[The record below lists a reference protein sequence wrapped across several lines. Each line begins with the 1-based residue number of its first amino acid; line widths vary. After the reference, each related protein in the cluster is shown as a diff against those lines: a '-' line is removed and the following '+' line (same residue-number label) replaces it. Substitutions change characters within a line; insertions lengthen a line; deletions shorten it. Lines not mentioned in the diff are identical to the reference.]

1 MNVKQITIFLEDKP
15 GTLHAA
21 LKTLADENIHLRAFT
36 AADMGGMTLLRLIVD
51 NIIYTTSLLKSA
63 GYNAAFTD
71 VFVAE
76 VSDPENGLIKLLD
89 LLSDSGINIQHAYP
103 ITSKNKRWI
112 GREIYMVFEVN
123 NNARAMEILHEEGIT
138 LLTQEEIAE
147 L

>member
-1 MNVKQITIFLEDKP
+1 MTI
-15 GTLHAA
+15 
-21 LKTLADENIHLRAFT
+21 
-36 AADMGGMTLLRLIVD
+36 LRLIVD

-63 GYNAAFTD
+63 GYAANFTE

-76 VSDPENGLIKLLD
+76 VSDPENGLIKVLD
-89 LLSDSGINIQHAYP
+89 LLGDSGINIQHVYP
-103 ITSKNKRWI
+103 ITSKNSRWI

-123 NNARAMEILHEEGIT
+123 NNARAMEILHEEGVN

>member
-15 GTLHAA
+15 GTLHNV
-21 LKTLADENIHLRAFT
+21 LKTLADNNIHLRAFT
-36 AADMGGMTLLRLIVD
+36 AVDMGGMTILRLIVD
-51 NIIYTTSLLKSA
+51 NILYTSSLLKNA
-63 GYNAAFTD
+63 GYPVTFTE

-76 VSDPENGLIKLLD
+76 ASDPDKGLLKVLD
-89 LLSDSGINIQHAYP
+89 LLGDSGINIQHVYP
-103 ITSKNKRWI
+103 ITSKNSRWI

-123 NNARAMEILHEEGIT
+123 NNARAMEILHSEGIT